1 MLIVSY
7 SDLTQLLK
15 QHQAEITDLE
25 HKLDSERNRQLVAL
39 RDKLSSRKDRK
50 LKEQKRQQELDL
62 GKEMLEQKKELDRIR
77 MEQVCLTLVL
87 QQSACS
93 ITFNCDQVK
102 EAEKKAMVNGIE
114 HNGVDQADIVIR
126 KVNIGI
132 AVVLIVVRQSNTACE
147 EHHGIF
153 FLL

>member
-1 MLIVSY
+1 
-7 SDLTQLLK
+7 
-15 QHQAEITDLE
+15 
-25 HKLDSERNRQLVAL
+25 
-39 RDKLSSRKDRK
+39 
-50 LKEQKRQQELDL
+50 
-62 GKEMLEQKKELDRIR
+62 
-77 MEQVCLTLVL
+77 
-87 QQSACS
+87 
-93 ITFNCDQVK
+93 
-102 EAEKKAMVNGIE
+102 MVNGIE